1 MRSGLMERI
10 PAVALL
16 AGSLVTAVTL
26 GSGRPAQGTEDLFL
40 RMGVQRPVNPSPAP
54 DLALPGLDGRT
65 VRLKDFQGKVVL
77 LGFFT
82 TT

>member
-1 MRSGLMERI
+1 MGGVGNFGRLL
-10 PAVALL
+10 ALL
-16 AGSLVTAVTL
+16 VFMAGLGATAL
-26 GSGRPAQGTEDLFL
+26 GRHGLAAEDPFAALA
-40 RMGVQRPVNPSPAP
+40 VQRFASPSPVP

-65 VRLKDFQGKVVL
+65 VRLEDFQGKVVL

>member
-10 PAVALL
+10 PAIALL
-16 AGSLVTAVTL
+16 AGSLVTAVAL
-26 GSGRPAQGTEDLFL
+26 GSGRPVLGAEDLFA
-40 RMGVQRPVNPSPAP
+40 RMGVQRPANPAPAP
-54 DLALPGLDGRT
+54 DLELPALDGKT